1 MEKWEHVIVI
11 DPDIR
16 FGKPTIK
23 GTRITVEDILTWLS
37 SDMSFDD
44 ITEDFPELTK
54 DSIKAALVFAAKR
67 EAMTRGLYAG

>member
-11 DPDIR
+11 DPDMH

-54 DSIKAALVFAAKR
+54 DAIKAALVFTAKR